1 MRNALH
7 DLCLKLPS
15 PISPDTIHAAMT
27 LFKTRRRDRGHNL
40 LEMMIATVIFATALI
55 SIASVYQYIAIAT
68 AKARTR
74 LVGQYLAKGL
84 MERCVAAKYYNVLE
98 LASVPSPTP
107 PTGASKIPGYP
118 TAVYPPVEMT
128 FRKDGT
134 AITNLYYQE
143 VQVDD
148 SAPMGSGGIGGPLPA
163 RLVRVKVSWEEQ
175 NRRSVDA
182 RPFAEYRAYIGQN
195 S

>member
-1 MRNALH
+1 M
-7 DLCLKLPS
+7 
-15 PISPDTIHAAMT
+15 
-27 LFKTRRRDRGHNL
+27 
-40 LEMMIATVIFATALI
+40 
-55 SIASVYQYIAIAT
+55 YQYIATAT

-84 MERCVAAKYYNVLE
+84 VEKCVAAKYYNVLE
-98 LASVPSPTP
+98 LASVASPVPPS
-107 PTGASKIPGYP
+107 GSGKIPGYP

-128 FRKDGT
+128 YRKDGA
-134 AITNLYYQE
+134 AITHLYYQE

-148 SAPMGSGGIGGPLPA
+148 SAPIGSGGIGGALPA
-163 RLVRVKVSWEEQ
+163 RLVRVKVSWEEK
-175 NRRSVDA
+175 NRRSVNA